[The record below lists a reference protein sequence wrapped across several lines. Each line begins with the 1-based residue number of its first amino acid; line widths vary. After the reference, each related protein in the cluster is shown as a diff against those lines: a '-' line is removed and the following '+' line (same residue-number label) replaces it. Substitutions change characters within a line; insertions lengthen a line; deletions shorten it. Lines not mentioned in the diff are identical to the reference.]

1 MPLRHILLA
10 LAVVIIWGVN
20 FVVIQVALK
29 EVPPLLLTFLR
40 FFFATFP
47 AVFFLKRPKN
57 TSWKM
62 LFFYSVTMFVLDF
75 SLLFSGMYVGV
86 SSGIASL
93 SLQTQV
99 FFTAIL
105 AVIFMKEKM
114 TLAKTVGAVV
124 AFGGIIFVGF
134 HTGGDVN
141 LVGLLLVEGAA
152 LSWAMGNLFSK
163 HIGQVDMLSLVV
175 WGSLISLPFLLG
187 FSFIFESHLWT
198 LRTITHLSWLSIGA
212 IAYLVYPVTL
222 FGFAIWSFLLSR
234 YPATTVAPFT
244 LLVPVVGFSASAILV
259 GEALPVWKL
268 IAACLIVTGLII
280 NLYGDRWIKRYSVVL
295 Q

>member
-1 MPLRHILLA
+1 MPFKYILLA
-10 LAVVIIWGVN
+10 LSVVAIWGIN

-29 EVPPLLLTFLR
+29 EIPPLMLTFLR
-40 FFFATFP
+40 FFFAAFP
-47 AVFFLKRPKN
+47 AVFFLKRPQN

-62 LFFYSVTMFVLDF
+62 LFYYSLTMFVLDF

-105 AVIFMKEKM
+105 AVIFLKEKM
-114 TLAKTVGAVV
+114 SLPKIVGATV
-124 AFGGIIFVGF
+124 AFSGIVFVGF

-141 LVGLLLVEGAA
+141 LLGLVLVEGAA

-163 HIGQVDMLSLVV
+163 QIGKVDMLSLVV
-175 WGSLISLPFLLG
+175 WGSLLSLPFLLG
-187 FSFIFESHLWT
+187 LSFVLEVDYWKIETF
-198 LRTITHLSWLSIGA
+198 RHLSWLSIGS

-244 LLVPVVGFSASAILV
+244 LLVPVFGFSSSALLV
-259 GEALPVWKL
+259 GEALPSWKL
-268 IAACLIVTGLII
+268 IAAFLIVSGLII
-280 NLYGDRWIKRYSVVL
+280 NLYGERFFKKEK
-295 Q
+295 